1 MQPVF
6 QTRSHSP
13 VLKLTSLVG
22 LIKQAQCF
30 DNVTEQLCKANWST
44 IDSFFLSHSNVQLT

>member
-13 VLKLTSLVG
+13 ALKLTSLVG

-30 DNVTEQLCKANWST
+30 DNVTEQLCKAN
-44 IDSFFLSHSNVQLT
+44 